1 MKKFAVDKGCE
12 LFLTWCLVP
21 YRNRWHVNA
30 FHFQTEHFLNYR
42 TLTPSPPGLRNV
54 VSDVTRSDLL

>member
-1 MKKFAVDKGCE
+1 MKEFAVDKGCE

-21 YRNRWHVNA
+21 YRNGWHVNS
-30 FHFQTEHFLNYR
+30 FQTVSSLNYR

-54 VSDVTRSDLL
+54 VGDVLRGDVL